1 MAATSIDTLI
11 KNILSDLR
19 VELLDEFDQN
29 FERQSYF
36 GRAWQRRKSPIG
48 DGSLLQ
54 KSGDLRKS
62 IRSPRTS
69 DTGITFSS
77 SLPYAGIHNEGGEIE
92 VTDKMKRFF
101 RAKFYEVQ
109 GISTNRKKDGSK
121 RRTLSDGGFYAWTES
136 MKIKNI
142 KAEFY
147 RRMALM
153 KVGQKIKMPERR
165 FIGGGPEVEAIVRSI
180 IDENLNEY
188 LTQYENAKGILSGR
202 Q

>member
-1 MAATSIDTLI
+1 MAQASIDTLI

-19 VELLDEFDQN
+19 VELTDEFDQN

-36 GRAWQRRKSPIG
+36 GHAWQRRKTPIG
-48 DGSLLQ
+48 DGALLQ
-54 KSGDLRKS
+54 KSGALRRS
-62 IRSPRTS
+62 IHSPRTS

-77 SLPYAGIHNEGGEIE
+77 SLPYASIHNEGGEIE
-92 VTDKMKRFF
+92 VTAKMKRFF
-101 RAKFYEVQ
+101 RAKFYEAQ
-109 GISTNRKKDGSK
+109 GISTSRKKDGEK

-136 MKIKNI
+136 MKMKSVM
-142 KAEFY
+142 AEFY

-188 LTQYENAKGILSGR
+188 LTQYENAKRVLSGR

>member
-29 FERQSYF
+29 FARQSYF
-36 GRAWQRRKSPIG
+36 GRAWQRRKTPIG
-48 DGSLLQ
+48 NGSLLQ
-54 KSGDLRKS
+54 KSGALRKS

-92 VTDKMKRFF
+92 VTAKMKRFF
-101 RAKFYEVQ
+101 WAKYYEAT
-109 GISTNRKKDGSK
+109 GSISRRKDGTASRSK
-121 RRTLSDGGFYAWTES
+121 RNVARSAA
-136 MKIKNI
+136 
-142 KAEFY
+142 AEFY
-147 RRMALM
+147 KRMALM
-153 KVGQKIKMPERR
+153 KVGQKIQMPERR

-180 IDENLNEY
+180 IDKNLNEY

>member
-1 MAATSIDTLI
+1 MAALSIDTLI
-11 KNILSDLR
+11 KNILSDMR

-29 FERQSYF
+29 FARQSYF
-36 GRAWQRRKSPIG
+36 GRAWQRRKSPLR
-48 DGSLLQ
+48 DGALLQ
-54 KSGDLRKS
+54 KSGALRRS
-62 IRSPRTS
+62 IQSPRMG

-92 VTDKMKRFF
+92 VTAKMKRFF
-101 RAKFYEVQ
+101 WAKYYEVT
-109 GISTNRKKDGSK
+109 GSVSRRKDGTASRSK
-121 RRTLSDGGFYAWTES
+121 RNEARSVA
-136 MKIKNI
+136 
-142 KAEFY
+142 AEFY
-147 RRMALM
+147 KRMALM

-165 FIGGGPEVEAIVRSI
+165 FIGGGPEVEAIVRNI

>member
-1 MAATSIDTLI
+1 MAQASIDTLI

-19 VELLDEFDQN
+19 VELTDEFDQN

-36 GRAWQRRKSPIG
+36 GRAWQRRKTPIG
-48 DGSLLQ
+48 DGALLQ
-54 KSGDLRKS
+54 KSGALRRS
-62 IRSPRTS
+62 IHSPRTS

-77 SLPYAGIHNEGGEIE
+77 SLPYASIHNEGGEIE
-92 VTDKMKRFF
+92 VTAKMKRFF
-101 RAKFYEVQ
+101 WAKYYEASGSV
-109 GISTNRKKDGSK
+109 SRKKDGSESRSK
-121 RRTLSDGGFYAWTES
+121 RNVARSAA
-136 MKIKNI
+136 
-142 KAEFY
+142 AEFY

-188 LTQYENAKGILSGR
+188 LTQYENAKRVLSGR

>member
-1 MAATSIDTLI
+1 MAALSIDTLI
-11 KNILSDLR
+11 KNILSDMR

-29 FERQSYF
+29 FARQSYF

-54 KSGDLRKS
+54 KSGALRRS
-62 IRSPRTS
+62 IQSPRMGN
-69 DTGITFSS
+69 TGITFSS

-92 VTDKMKRFF
+92 VTAKMKRFF
-101 RAKFYEVQ
+101 WAKYYEATGSV
-109 GISTNRKKDGSK
+109 SRRKDGTASRSK
-121 RRTLSDGGFYAWTES
+121 RNEARSVA
-136 MKIKNI
+136 
-142 KAEFY
+142 AEFY
-147 RRMALM
+147 KRMALM

-165 FIGGGPEVEAIVRSI
+165 FIGGGPEVEAIVRNI

>member
-1 MAATSIDTLI
+1 MAATNIDTLI

-29 FERQSYF
+29 FVRQSYL
-36 GRAWQRRKSPIG
+36 GRAWQRRKTPIG

-54 KSGDLRKS
+54 KSGALRKS

-77 SLPYAGIHNEGGEIE
+77 TLPYAGIHNEGGEIE
-92 VTDKMKRFF
+92 VTAKMKRFF
-101 RAKFYEVQ
+101 WAKYYEATGSV
-109 GISTNRKKDGSK
+109 SRRKDGTESRSK
-121 RRTLSDGGFYAWTES
+121 RNVARSAA
-136 MKIKNI
+136 
-142 KAEFY
+142 AEFY
-147 RRMALM
+147 KRMALM
-153 KVGQKIKMPERR
+153 KVGQKIQMPERR
-165 FIGGGPEVEAIVRSI
+165 FIGGGPEVEAIVRGI

>member
-1 MAATSIDTLI
+1 MAQVSIDTLI

-19 VELLDEFDQN
+19 VELTDEFDQN

-36 GRAWQRRKSPIG
+36 SHAWQRRKTPIG
-48 DGSLLQ
+48 DGALLQ
-54 KSGDLRKS
+54 KSGALRRS
-62 IRSPRTS
+62 IHSPRTS

-77 SLPYAGIHNEGGEIE
+77 SLPYASIHNEGGEIE

-142 KAEFY
+142 KA
-147 RRMALM
+147 ALA
-153 KVGQKIKMPERR
+153 VRKMVQRAVQSATWPVLL
-165 FIGGGPEVEAIVRSI
+165 P
-180 IDENLNEY
+180 
-188 LTQYENAKGILSGR
+188 LSSTVVWP
-202 Q
+202 